1 MFWSHIKN
9 ILIHKTELKWLSTE
23 LFIVYVDF
31 VKMKEHN
38 IKNLYLV
45 HHDWALVG
53 DKIRTGRRRG

>member
-1 MFWSHIKN
+1 MFWSHINK

-31 VKMKEHN
+31 VKMKEQN

-45 HHDWALVG
+45 HHDLVC
-53 DKIRTGRRRG
+53 DKIRMGRRRG